1 MIYGGTSGG
10 IAAAIQVKRMGKS
23 VLVIEPGQRVGGL
36 TTGGLGQT
44 DIGNKAAIGG
54 ISREFYE
61 EIRKY
66 YEKPANWKWQD
77 KSEYTDGGQTR
88 TKAEETA
95 MWTFEPSA
103 ALYVYQDMI
112 RQNNLEVIYGQHI
125 DRSNGVSK
133 KGSRIISIAM
143 ETGQTYDAKV
153 FIDATYEGDLMATAG
168 ITYTFGRES
177 NTDYGEN
184 LNGVQDNDTSRT
196 LTGVLS
202 RNGYNHNFVSGVD
215 PFVEKGKPESG
226 LLPFIDPA
234 GPGESGMGDLRI
246 QAYCFR
252 MCLTDHPEN
261 RIPFEKPTKLQ

>member
-1 MIYGGTSGG
+1 MIKKAFLLLLTVSLVSLLTDFGCTPAEKRAKEYDVLIYGGTSGG

-23 VLVIEPGQRVGGL
+23 VIVIEPGQRVGGL

-66 YEKPANWKWQD
+66 YENPANWKWQD

-88 TKAEETA
+88 TKAGETA

-143 ETGQTYDAKV
+143 ETGQTYYAKCL
-153 FIDATYEGDLMATAG
+153 LMPPMRG
-168 ITYTFGRES
+168 I
-177 NTDYGEN
+177 
-184 LNGVQDNDTSRT
+184 LW
-196 LTGVLS
+196 
-202 RNGYNHNFVSGVD
+202 
-215 PFVEKGKPESG
+215 P
-226 LLPFIDPA
+226 LPA
-234 GPGESGMGDLRI
+234 S
-246 QAYCFR
+246 
-252 MCLTDHPEN
+252 
-261 RIPFEKPTKLQ
+261 RIPLAGNLTRITEKT